1 MKEFEIMS
9 LYHYICIPKQFILSS
24 KEKAEQLIKEREN
37 ELKIMLGVE
46 E

>member
-1 MKEFEIMS
+1 MKK
-9 LYHYICIPKQFILSS
+9 LAYYIHIPKQFILSS
-24 KEKAEQLIKEREN
+24 KQKSEQLIKEREK